1 MGLLATLENANV
13 SSSFIRRLV
22 GMSAA
27 LAVVVSTAFVHAK
40 DEHDSDEFEVK
51 VAKGQVTVVAKGDW
65 HINQEFPWKLTV
77 GDTKLDKTKFTLT
90 EKDATV
96 TNAPA
101 GAGKVKGAVCSHDSC
116 HMLEREVVI
125 P

>member
-1 MGLLATLENANV
+1 LPRRETV
-13 SSSFIRRLV
+13 TPWIRHLV
-22 GMSAA
+22 GLSAVA
-27 LAVVVSTAFVHAK
+27 LVAVATPSVHAK
-40 DEHDSDEFEVK
+40 DEHDSDEYDVR

-90 EKDATV
+90 EKNATV
-96 TNAPA
+96 NNVPSGT
-101 GAGKVKGAVCSHDSC
+101 GKVKGAVCSHDSC

>member
-1 MGLLATLENANV
+1 LENANV
-13 SSSFIRRLV
+13 SAPRIRLLIGLSALVAVATSSPR
-22 GMSAA
+22 A
-27 LAVVVSTAFVHAK
+27 HAK
-40 DEHDSDEFEVK
+40 DEHDSDEFEVR
-51 VAKGQVTVVAKGDW
+51 VSRGQVTVVAKGEW
-65 HINQEFPWKLTV
+65 HINREFPWKLTV

-101 GAGKVKGAVCSHDSC
+101 GAGKVKGAVCSHDAC
-116 HMLEREVVI
+116 HTLERDVTI

>member
-1 MGLLATLENANV
+1 MENAHV
-13 SSSFIRRLV
+13 TPWIRRLV
-22 GMSAA
+22 GLSA
-27 LAVVVSTAFVHAK
+27 LALIAAAPSAHAK
-40 DEHDSDEFEVK
+40 DEHDSDEFDVQ
-51 VAKGQVTVVAKGDW
+51 VSKGQVTVLAKGEW
-65 HINQEFPWKLTV
+65 HINKEFPWKLTV
-77 GDTKLDKTKFTLT
+77 GETKLDKTKFTLT

-116 HMLEREVVI
+116 HMIEREVVI